1 MRDGTRR
8 RAVMWLLLGALLP
21 AAALGQTAAGKVGQ
35 RVMDE
40 RVEFTVRRAEWHP
53 ALRAAALAATP
64 KGEFLALLV
73 RAENGANVGSRRV
86 GPDTVALRDARGR
99 TFEHSAEAERVM
111 AALHPGDA
119 ILFDKGKE
127 IYPSLRVDG
136 WVVFDVP
143 KDATGLRLLVKGVP
157 SSPGSLIELPP
168 R

>member
-1 MRDGTRR
+1 MRQGTRR
-8 RAVMWLLLGALLP
+8 RAVLWLLLGAVLP

-40 RVEFTVRRAEWHP
+40 LVEFTVRRAEWHP
-53 ALRAAALAATP
+53 ALRAGTLAANA

-86 GPDTVALRDARGR
+86 GPDTVALRDAKGR
-99 TFEHSAEAERVM
+99 TFEHSAEAERVIAVM
-111 AALHPGDA
+111 RPGEA

-143 KDATGLRLLVKGVP
+143 KDATGLRLVVKGVP
-157 SSPGSLIELPP
+157 SSRGSVIELPA